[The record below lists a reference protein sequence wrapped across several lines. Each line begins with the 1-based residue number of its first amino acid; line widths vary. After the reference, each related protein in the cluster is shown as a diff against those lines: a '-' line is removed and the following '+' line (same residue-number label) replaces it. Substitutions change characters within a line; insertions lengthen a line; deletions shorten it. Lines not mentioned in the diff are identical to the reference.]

1 MWPNNEGGMVG
12 IRVRSVG
19 DGLAGLMFIAFG
31 LAAILIGRDYP
42 IGSAMRMGPG
52 YFPTVLGGLLTVL
65 GLGVLVRSL
74 AGSAAPPP
82 SFSLKPLALVLA
94 SVLAFALTVERLG
107 LVAAVV
113 LVVGIS
119 ALASEEFRWREMLA
133 VALIMAAL
141 AVGLFAKGLG
151 LPFRLTPF

>member
-1 MWPNNEGGMVG
+1 MCPNNKGGMVG
-12 IRVRSVG
+12 TRVRSVA
-19 DGLAGLMFIAFG
+19 DFLAGLMFVAFG
-31 LAAILIGRDYP
+31 AAAIIIGRDYP

-52 YFPTVLGGLLTVL
+52 YFPTVLGGLLAVV

-94 SVLAFALTVERLG
+94 AVLAFALTVERLG
-107 LVAAVV
+107 IVAAVV
-113 LVVGIS
+113 LVVGVS
-119 ALASEEFRWREMLA
+119 ALASEAFRWREVLLVAVIM
-133 VALIMAAL
+133 VALAI
-141 AVGLFAKGLG
+141 GLFTKSLG